1 VLAVAYSIDSVLYSG
16 TKQTSSDT
24 ELPRQCEQPP
34 VDCWCLNP
42 LRLEAGVS
50 GLRTESSLRL
60 GGWGSPS
67 AIPIPTERTGM
78 APRILCVA
86 SNLAILENRCEAL
99 KASSY
104 DVSSATPQ
112 VAESLLLNQTF
123 DLIVVSGLSGFDLQ
137 KVNNLAGGADML
149 VLSGLALPSE
159 MLFSAGQLLDRQESA

>member
-1 VLAVAYSIDSVLYSG
+1 
-16 TKQTSSDT
+16 
-24 ELPRQCEQPP
+24 
-34 VDCWCLNP
+34 
-42 LRLEAGVS
+42 
-50 GLRTESSLRL
+50 
-60 GGWGSPS
+60 
-67 AIPIPTERTGM
+67 M